1 MNTTLHFSTGTD
13 LWTTPDSLFKELD
26 AEFHFTLDAAAEK
39 HNRKVQNYLGPD
51 HVDPSKRD
59 ALSVVWEGAVFCNPP
74 YSRPHQGQFIQKASR
89 LINSTII
96 KKDLT
101 IVMLLPARTDTR
113 IFHSC
118 IWDASVNQPLPG
130 VEVRFL
136 KGRLKFGSSPN
147 AAPFP
152 SMIVVFRG

>member
-1 MNTTLHFSTGTD
+1 MNNALHFSTGTD
-13 LWTTPDSLFKELD
+13 LWTTPDELFKTLD

-51 HVDPSKRD
+51 HAEPGKRD
-59 ALSVVWEGAVFCNPP
+59 ALTADWSGSVWLNPP
-74 YSRPHQGQFIQKASR
+74 YSRPHQGQFIVKAFKEWQAER
-89 LINSTII
+89 CTV
-96 KKDLT
+96 
-101 IVMLLPARTDTR
+101 VMLLPARTDTR
-113 IFHSC
+113 IFHSL
-118 IWDASVNQPLPG
+118 IWSTELHRPLSPR

-152 SMIVVFRG
+152 SMLVVLK